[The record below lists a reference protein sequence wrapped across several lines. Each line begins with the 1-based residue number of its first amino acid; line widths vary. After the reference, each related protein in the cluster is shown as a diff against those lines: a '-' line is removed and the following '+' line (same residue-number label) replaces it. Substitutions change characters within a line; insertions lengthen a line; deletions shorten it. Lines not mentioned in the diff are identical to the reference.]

1 MNNTLNINQNLNEY
15 NLRILNRK
23 NKIFINEIL
32 PFITDLLK
40 IAFSITND
48 KIKNNDGFENNIPK
62 FDGDRRTFDTFSKG
76 LFNSFKE
83 QYHLNSDIYNF
94 KDNGV
99 FSDKRFKKQQTNKP
113 RNVVLREL
121 DIYRNKNIFYLEIK
135 FFVRFVFEGK
145 LNEYPIDCEYGF
157 ASIAENDKIT
167 LNIGIIDDLQSKYNL
182 QKNEEIIKKYQ
193 EFLNFQSEIFEKYK
207 NNLEEFEFYTNGYNI
222 ENIPHFNY

>member
-1 MNNTLNINQNLNEY
+1 MNNTLNINKNLNEY

-83 QYHLNSDIYNF
+83 QYHLNSDI
-94 KDNGV
+94 
-99 FSDKRFKKQQTNKP
+99 
-113 RNVVLREL
+113 
-121 DIYRNKNIFYLEIK
+121 
-135 FFVRFVFEGK
+135 
-145 LNEYPIDCEYGF
+145 
-157 ASIAENDKIT
+157 
-167 LNIGIIDDLQSKYNL
+167 
-182 QKNEEIIKKYQ
+182 
-193 EFLNFQSEIFEKYK
+193 
-207 NNLEEFEFYTNGYNI
+207 
-222 ENIPHFNY
+222 